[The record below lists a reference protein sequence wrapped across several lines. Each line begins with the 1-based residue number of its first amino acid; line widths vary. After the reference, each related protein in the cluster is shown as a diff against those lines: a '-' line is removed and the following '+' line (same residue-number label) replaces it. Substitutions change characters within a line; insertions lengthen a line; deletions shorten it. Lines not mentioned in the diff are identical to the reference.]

1 VPEGIF
7 IVSIDITE
15 HKQAEKL
22 QRTINRIANAVLT
35 TGSLSELFPKIHKAL
50 EGILLFKSFYIALYD
65 REEELISFPYFVD
78 QYDEPPPPQ
87 KPGHGLTEYVL
98 RTQKPLLATRNI
110 LDELVRK
117 GEADLIGGD
126 SNEWLGVPLIL
137 KGEVLGVMVVQTYEE
152 EVHFSQRAVDI
163 LTYVSTQVA
172 NAIERKRT
180 EEDLRAAEVRYRTL
194 VEQIPAIVYIAGP
207 QQYIGETYISPQIKQ
222 LGFTQEEW
230 VADPDRWLKQLH
242 PEDRERVLAEIE
254 EMKEEQRSFQSEY
267 RLFDREGQ
275 ARWIHDETLHVKNQ
289 EGKPILLQGIMLDI
303 TDRKEAEERIKRQLE
318 QLKTQR
324 TIDMTILASTDL
336 KLSLREILKQ
346 GLSQLQVDA
355 IDILFLNTTTHF
367 LEYKDGMGFH
377 TKDIER
383 TKLRVG
389 EGYAGRAIRERK
401 MVNVQD
407 FNAIKFAFTRSEL
420 IAKEKFVSYW
430 GMPLIVKGEVKGIL
444 EVFLRSRLQPD
455 ADWMNC
461 FESLAG
467 QTALAIDNATLFE
480 NLRRSNF
487 ELVRAY
493 ETTLEGWSSALDLR
507 DKETEGHT
515 KRVTTLTLQLA
526 QTIGISDKELVH
538 IRRGALL
545 HDIGKMGVP
554 DRILLKPDQLTDDE
568 WEIMR
573 QHPTYAKN
581 LLSPIEYLRPSIDI
595 PSSHHEKWDGTGY
608 PMGLKGEQIP
618 LAARIFAVTDV
629 YDALTSDRPYRPAW
643 TREKTLEQIKS
654 LSGTHFDPKVV
665 DAFLGLLK

>member
-1 VPEGIF
+1 
-7 IVSIDITE
+7 
-15 HKQAEKL
+15 
-22 QRTINRIANAVLT
+22 
-35 TGSLSELFPKIHKAL
+35 
-50 EGILLFKSFYIALYD
+50 
-65 REEELISFPYFVD
+65 
-78 QYDEPPPPQ
+78 
-87 KPGHGLTEYVL
+87 VL

-194 VEQIPAIVYIAGP
+194 VEQIPAIVYTAGP

-383 TKLRVG
+383 TKLRARLLAPPVIG
-389 EGYAGRAIRERK
+389 
-401 MVNVQD
+401 
-407 FNAIKFAFTRSEL
+407 TRRTC
-420 IAKEKFVSYW
+420 
-430 GMPLIVKGEVKGIL
+430 P
-444 EVFLRSRLQPD
+444 
-455 ADWMNC
+455 
-461 FESLAG
+461 
-467 QTALAIDNATLFE
+467 
-480 NLRRSNF
+480 
-487 ELVRAY
+487 
-493 ETTLEGWSSALDLR
+493 
-507 DKETEGHT
+507 
-515 KRVTTLTLQLA
+515 
-526 QTIGISDKELVH
+526 
-538 IRRGALL
+538 
-545 HDIGKMGVP
+545 
-554 DRILLKPDQLTDDE
+554 
-568 WEIMR
+568 
-573 QHPTYAKN
+573 
-581 LLSPIEYLRPSIDI
+581 
-595 PSSHHEKWDGTGY
+595 
-608 PMGLKGEQIP
+608 
-618 LAARIFAVTDV
+618 
-629 YDALTSDRPYRPAW
+629 
-643 TREKTLEQIKS
+643 
-654 LSGTHFDPKVV
+654 
-665 DAFLGLLK
+665 AFLAE